1 LKKRYKIWIVKNLQS
16 KVITNLVILIFS
28 IIILSECVSHT
39 AGYLTPQ
46 SQVIKQ
52 RYWRANSYLFGCF
65 MEGTKYQTP
74 IFQFDGRKPGSTI
87 LILGGTH
94 GNEPAGFEAA
104 YRLLETLSKNPI
116 TAGKVFIVP
125 EANRVAVAQ
134 KSRRI
139 SVPEEIDIERGN
151 LNRCYPGGPEGL
163 PMEQEAYQITQF
175 IRRQNVD
182 LFIDLHESPK
192 FHLESRDA
200 KGNYYGL
207 GQTLIYT
214 PNEEATWL
222 AMIVADELNA
232 RIPEKIKQFSLVEHP
247 IESSAAWSAGKHFN
261 IPAFTIETCKKLP
274 LEERIQYQLEILN
287 SILREQGMIQ

>member
-1 LKKRYKIWIVKNLQS
+1 
-16 KVITNLVILIFS
+16 
-28 IIILSECVSHT
+28 
-39 AGYLTPQ
+39 
-46 SQVIKQ
+46 
-52 RYWRANSYLFGCF
+52 

-74 IFQFDGRKPGSTI
+74 IFQFDSRKPGSTI

-94 GNEPAGFEAA
+94 GNEPAGFETA
-104 YRLLETLSKNPI
+104 YRLLAQLSKNSI
-116 TAGKVFIVP
+116 KAGKIFIVP

-139 SVPEEIDIERGN
+139 SVPEGIDIERGN
-151 LNRCYPGGPEGL
+151 LNRCYPGGQEGL

-222 AMIVADELNA
+222 AMIIADALNA
-232 RIPEKIKQFSLVEHP
+232 RISEKIKQFSLVEHP

-261 IPAFTIETCKKLP
+261 IPAFTVETCKKLP
-274 LEERIQYQLEILN
+274 LEERIQYQLDILN
-287 SILREQGMIQ
+287 VMFHEKGMLE

>member
-1 LKKRYKIWIVKNLQS
+1 
-16 KVITNLVILIFS
+16 
-28 IIILSECVSHT
+28 
-39 AGYLTPQ
+39 
-46 SQVIKQ
+46 
-52 RYWRANSYLFGCF
+52 

-74 IFQFDGRKPGSTI
+74 IFRFDSHNEGPII

-104 YRLLETLSKNPI
+104 YRLLETLAKNPI
-116 TAGKVFIVP
+116 KAGKIFIVP
-125 EANRVAVAQ
+125 EANRQAVAHNN
-134 KSRRI
+134 RRI
-139 SVPEEIDIERGN
+139 PVPDGIDFERGN
-151 LNRCYPGGPEGL
+151 LNRCYPGSSDGL
-163 PMEQEAYQITQF
+163 PMEQEACQITQF

-192 FHLESRDA
+192 FHLESKDA
-200 KGNYYGL
+200 KGNYFGL

-261 IPAFTIETCKKLP
+261 IPAFTVETCKKLP
-274 LEERIQYQLEILN
+274 LEERIEYQLDILN
-287 SILREQGMIQ
+287 LIFREKGMLE